1 MNELSSTAHATA
13 RKTQRGFRTDD
24 FDQIISHGTPVGDM
38 EIMLTDKDVARA
50 IRKRKKE
57 IQTLER
63 LKNRIVV
70 VDGRRVITAYPLNK
84 RKQRDRLRRAR
95 TSGW

>member
-1 MNELSSTAHATA
+1 MNELTSTAHATA

-24 FDQIISHGTPVGDM
+24 FAQIITHGTPVGDM
-38 EIMLTDKDVARA
+38 EIMLTDKDVEHA
-50 IRKRKKE
+50 IRKRRKE
-57 IQTLER
+57 IQALER

-70 VDGRRVITAYPLNK
+70 VDGRRVITAYPLTK

-95 TSGW
+95 ASGW